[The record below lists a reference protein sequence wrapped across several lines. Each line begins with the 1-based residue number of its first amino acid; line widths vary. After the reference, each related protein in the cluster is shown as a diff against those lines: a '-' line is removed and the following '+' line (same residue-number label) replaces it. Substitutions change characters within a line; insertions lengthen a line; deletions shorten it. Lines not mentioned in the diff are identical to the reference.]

1 MKRGSEIG
9 SLRKLIVDL
18 ERTGRKGKAPIWT
31 RVAYMLS
38 KPTRQRCEVNLNKI
52 NSVTNDGDVIVI
64 PGKVLGIGKIE
75 KKVKVAA
82 FRFSKSA
89 ISKMAKAGIEHVS
102 IEKLLA
108 TNAKGAKVRIIV

>member
-1 MKRGSEIG
+1 MIRGTEIG

-18 ERTGRKGKAPIWT
+18 ERTARKSKAPIWK
-31 RVAYMLS
+31 RAAFLLS
-38 KPTRQRCEVNLNKI
+38 KPTRQRAEVNLNKI
-52 NSVTNDGDVIVI
+52 QSVANEGDVLLI
-64 PGKVLGIGKIE
+64 PGKVLGIGKIA
-75 KKVKVAA
+75 KKVKIAA

-89 ISKMAKAGIEHVS
+89 LVKIEKAGAEPMS